1 MFDAKIIFLFLVFSS
16 LSVGVAK
23 GGRCKS
29 PQSIEVGTRGVV
41 SCQFTDGFTSIH
53 WYNSSDYISDLPVV
67 SYENTKKSGE
77 GFESG
82 EFDIQEDGSLVINR
96 VAIKHETTFSVL
108 QFKAGEQVPNIYQI
122 NIQTKITPQ
131 EICPVINRCGC
142 IEDVCYNPGIVSN
155 IELICKVER
164 SRPPVVLT
172 WKLRTSEE
180 DIELES
186 VSSNDSDSV
195 TTSTAVGISY
205 GGHNLSY
212 VTMLVCDAND
222 QLNLLTKSQSLI
234 IMRNRGKPVST
245 EPINLTLKK
254 STDMKLYCSGA
265 SIVVWEKKL
274 NDGSIKTLIV
284 SYATRNFTKIYDNDY
299 SFGQDNSLLLYN
311 IDIHH
316 EGLYSCVFGNHNTD
330 EVKIFNVSVYVDPVP
345 SYLVIDGCD
354 HTKYCTLDAQL
365 QEGSLTCSVSGIRPA
380 VELEWRPFHTKSL
393 EIMTLS
399 NQQSKITTES
409 GTSTVVHTTKYII
422 KKATDER
429 LTLECRV
436 VGENAGLFPLSTK
449 IDLLLP
455 NTIPT
460 GRGQHTT
467 LFPRTEQTNP
477 QPIIIAVIAFVIIVM
492 IILGLTIFFK
502 RCCSKTTHHSDIYE
516 KVPMIPQEP
525 EHKSIFIKQLKQTY
539 GEFYR
544 TVQPIPYLMDRKY
557 AINELFVEVGTECLI
572 NDDKTQR
579 DKRWVSLGPHQ
590 NIFIDQRVKS
600 RRRIIEAEPGYGKTT
615 LVMQLAYE
623 WCVGLAG
630 PATSNILIV
639 VKLRQL
645 QGVSSIYDAIRRFLL
660 PRESQ
665 LKIETIKDILAK
677 EPSVLLILDAFDEY
691 PDYESLTQTDILAIL
706 QKQMFPNFDVILTTR
721 SAYLPRHFA
730 PQTKRIRLTG
740 FDSYAQDEYLKKA
753 VTKDDENAADKIKEW
768 LQDNPVLGDLCQVPL
783 FFVLYAHLSLEND
796 NLKDCSSVT
805 VFFRYMVTC
814 FHSHLTRKVYDE
826 NVKPLHSFEE
836 NHTKL
841 KQVAFEALSKTP
853 RSNSPGQKPE
863 ERASEIL
870 EDFDLSKFQYMYRF
884 ACGLSPTAAI
894 HIIRY
899 VQGAEGSDKFAT
911 LCILEQKGALIIP
924 SLILHEAF
932 SSVDTVR
939 AEIILKSGL
948 RLSTQNTFKELW
960 IEQNGARIT
969 EQILTDV
976 FLYILKCERLS
987 SISFSYCLLPLH
999 LNKTSVLSKLQ
1010 EKNIEVLWYPSVVW
1024 YQLNIQSGHW
1034 QHKIG
1039 YNDLTEE
1046 EYNKEILMFGE
1057 MKNQIPLQ
1065 AGSREEAIVA
1075 LSNPQAHRSQSLRF
1089 ICNVNDCELSVVNN
1103 SVTGRHTLILE

>member
-1 MFDAKIIFLFLVFSS
+1 MFDVKRIFLFLVISS

-29 PQSIEVGTRGVV
+29 PHIGHERSM
-41 SCQFTDGFTSIH
+41 CQFTDGFTSIH

-82 EFDIQEDGSLVINR
+82 EFDILEDGSLVVNR

-254 STDMKLYCSGA
+254 STDMKVYCSGA

-284 SYATRNFTKIYDNDY
+284 SYAKRNFTKIYDNDY
-299 SFGQDNSLLLYN
+299 SFGQDYSLLLHN

-365 QEGSLTCSVSGIRPA
+365 HEGSLTCSVSGIRPA
-380 VELEWRPFHTKSL
+380 IELEWRPFHTKSL

-436 VGENAGLFPLSTK
+436 VGRNAGLFPLSTK

-460 GRGQHTT
+460 GRGQQSTM
-467 LFPRTEQTNP
+467 FPRTEQINP
-477 QPIIIAVIAFVIIVM
+477 LPIIIAVIVVVIIAVIM
-492 IILGLTIFFK
+492 IVLTIFFK
-502 RCCSKTTHHSDIYE
+502 GCGSKTSHHSDIFE

-525 EHKSIFIKQLKQTY
+525 EDRSIFIEQLKQTY

-579 DKRWVSLGPHQ
+579 DKKWVFLGPHQ

-600 RRRIIEAEPGYGKTT
+600 RRRIIEAEPGYGSA
-615 LVMQLAYE
+615 LL
-623 WCVGLAG
+623 C
-630 PATSNILIV
+630 IV
-639 VKLRQL
+639 
-645 QGVSSIYDAIRRFLL
+645 
-660 PRESQ
+660 
-665 LKIETIKDILAK
+665 
-677 EPSVLLILDAFDEY
+677 
-691 PDYESLTQTDILAIL
+691 
-706 QKQMFPNFDVILTTR
+706 
-721 SAYLPRHFA
+721 
-730 PQTKRIRLTG
+730 
-740 FDSYAQDEYLKKA
+740 
-753 VTKDDENAADKIKEW
+753 
-768 LQDNPVLGDLCQVPL
+768 
-783 FFVLYAHLSLEND
+783 AHLSLEND

-814 FHSHLTRKVYDE
+814 FHSHLTRKVFDE
-826 NVKPLHSFEE
+826 NVKPLDSFEE

-841 KQVAFEALSKTP
+841 NKLAFEALSKTAKKVEWTRNLLEETLGKAFVERYLQIGILREAEHTEVNDEP
-853 RSNSPGQKPE
+853 GTLAMDHIRIVKKVRFYHSLFCEWYAAHYVASIISSNSPGQKPE

-911 LCILEQKGALIIP
+911 LCILEQKGAVNDVINTVKELCSKTIHISNVDSRLLQRSVVQLLAIAFSKKLIIP

-976 FLYILKCERLS
+976 FSYILKCERLS

-1010 EKNIEVLWYPSVVW
+1010 EQNIEVLWYPSVVW

-1057 MKNQIPLQ
+1057 MKNQVMLLNH
-1065 AGSREEAIVA
+1065 
-1075 LSNPQAHRSQSLRF
+1075 LSVDCRF
-1089 ICNVNDCELSVVNN
+1089 IHLSDIELDVGITPIDCERFVVSDDWDNN
-1103 SVTGRHTLILE
+1103 QDHSLLQQLALQNWICFKSKIAVPTGSEGVT